1 MACPAHIVFGIQP
14 QIEWVRRN
22 CRKSNEETPS
32 WKHQLVVHSARITSQ
47 ERFFNSETHWTHP
60 QSHPLQ
66 KLFLV
71 GPYVM
76 FSPSNHQCN
85 YTTSIPLNH
94 RGRNARK
101 QAYKQLIS
109 LSLKSHQLDPLEI
122 GDTCRV
128 QNQTGR
134 FPKKC
139 DKIGT
144 STVLQEADNDQLT
157 LWHAN
162 PAKFRVMF
170 LRGKES
176 NTIEFKVEDIVLKST
191 NSVKL

>member
-1 MACPAHIVFGIQP
+1 MQLHDFDSVKPSLKK
-14 QIEWVRRN
+14 R
-22 CRKSNEETPS
+22 EETLKS
-32 WKHQLVVHSARITSQ
+32 R
-47 ERFFNSETHWTHP
+47 
-60 QSHPLQ
+60 
-66 KLFLV
+66 
-71 GPYVM
+71 
-76 FSPSNHQCN
+76 
-85 YTTSIPLNH
+85 
-94 RGRNARK
+94 
-101 QAYKQLIS
+101 AYKQLVS

-128 QNQTGR
+128 QNQTGC
-134 FPKKC
+134 FPKKW